1 MKLTS
6 AQNDRASGVM
16 LAMAC
21 GDALGAGY
29 EFGPPFEGEVLMK
42 GGNGFNWAPGE
53 WTDDTSMAIPILRAA
68 ASGRDLRD
76 ETVLDE
82 IVTAWIDWAKTAPD
96 VGVQTSGV
104 LRGIEPTASAARASA
119 KRVHDERGRSGGNGS
134 LMRTAP
140 VALAYLNDPAG
151 LAEAARAISDLTHFD
166 EDAGDACVLW
176 CLAIRHA
183 ILTGEADVRV
193 GLSALVPDRAAL
205 WSDRIDDAETKQPR
219 DFTKNGW
226 VVEALQAAWSAIA
239 NGEGLVDTLERA
251 VRGGRDADTVA
262 AIAGGLVGAQWG
274 LSAIP
279 TAWQRIVHGWPG
291 LRSLDLV
298 RLSTEVLR
306 GKPADERID
315 YAGYGD
321 ISTLVQH
328 PHDDGVW
335 LGAVGALDHLPP
347 EVDAV
352 VSLCRIGS
360 KQVPRRRPH
369 RAAPLRAGAEPHAY
383 RRCALCG
390 PAPRHHDRA
399 RPGRSLGS
407 AAARPPQSHV
417 SCSAP
422 IPGAHKLALWAQL
435 ASARVFAFYAYTH
448 NCWST
453 LDLSTRNSRRENRC
467 HSQPK
472 RSGSLAPARGSA
484 KPLSRAAPVSH
495 SRPSAGSSTKKS
507 TRLGPPCKACSLP
520 LAGRSTRSP
529 QAQHNCSR
537 RRRYPGRWREVF
549 ERAIR
554 SQRSETSLRA

>member
-6 AQNDRASGVM
+6 AQSDRAAGVM
-16 LAMAC
+16 LVMAC

-29 EFGPPFEGEVLMK
+29 EFGPPFEGEVVMR
-42 GGNGFNWAPGE
+42 GGGGFNWAPGE
-53 WTDDTSMAIPILRAA
+53 WTDDTSMAVPILRAA
-68 ASGRDLRD
+68 ASGRDLR
-76 ETVLDE
+76 EEAVLDE
-82 IVTAWIDWAKTAPD
+82 IVAAWADWAKTAPD

-119 KRVHDERGRSGGNGS
+119 QRLHDARGQSGGNGS

-140 VALAYLNDPAG
+140 VALAYLDDPTG
-151 LAEAARAISDLTHFD
+151 LVEAARAISDLTHFE

-193 GLSALVPDRAAL
+193 GLSALSPDRAAL

-226 VVEALQAAWSAIA
+226 VVEALQAAWSAIV

-262 AIAGGLVGAQWG
+262 AIAGGLVGARQG

-279 TAWQRIVHGWPG
+279 AAWQRIVHGWPG

-306 GKPADERID
+306 GTPTDERVD

-335 LGAVGALDHLPP
+335 LGAVGALDNLPP

-360 KQVPRRRPH
+360 KQVPARIRERLEIRLIDKADPAENPNLNFVLAD
-369 RAAPLRAGAEPHAY
+369 AADAVATLRAEGHTVLLHCVQAKSRTPTVA
-383 RRCALCG
+383 ALY
-390 PAPRHHDRA
+390 AARHLDIPIERALSEVSAALPNA
-399 RPGRSLGS
+399 RPNRAFRNALSD
-407 AAARPPQSHV
+407 PQRTT
-417 SCSAP
+417 
-422 IPGAHKLALWAQL
+422 Q
-435 ASARVFAFYAYTH
+435 T
-448 NCWST
+448 
-453 LDLSTRNSRRENRC
+453 
-467 HSQPK
+467 
-472 RSGSLAPARGSA
+472 
-484 KPLSRAAPVSH
+484 
-495 SRPSAGSSTKKS
+495 
-507 TRLGPPCKACSLP
+507 
-520 LAGRSTRSP
+520 SP
-529 QAQHNCSR
+529 TTD
-537 RRRYPGRWREVF
+537 GL
-549 ERAIR
+549 
-554 SQRSETSLRA
+554 TS

>member
-76 ETVLDE
+76 ETVLNE
-82 IVTAWIDWAKTAPD
+82 IVAAWIDWAKTAPD

-104 LRGIEPTASAARASA
+104 LRGIDPTASAARASA
-119 KRVHDERGRSGGNGS
+119 KRIHDARGRSGGNGS

-151 LAEAARAISDLTHFD
+151 LGEAARAISDLTHFD

-193 GLSALVPDRAAL
+193 GLSALSPDRAAL
-205 WSDRIDDAETKQPR
+205 WSARIDDAETKQPR

-226 VVEALQAAWSAIA
+226 VVEALQAAWSAIV

-279 TAWQRIVHGWPG
+279 AAWQRIVHGWPG
-291 LRSLDLV
+291 LRSIDLV
-298 RLSTEVLR
+298 RLSTQVLR
-306 GKPADERID
+306 GKPTDERVD
-315 YAGYGD
+315 YALYGD

-328 PHDDGVW
+328 PHDPGVW
-335 LGAVGALDHLPP
+335 LGAVGALDNLPP

-360 KQVPRRRPH
+360 KQVPARIREHLEIRLIDKVDPAENPNLNFVLADAADAVATLRAEGHTVLLHCVQAQSRTPTVAALYAARHLDIPIERALAEVSAALPHARPNRAF
-369 RAAPLRAGAEPHAY
+369 RAALRSPE
-383 RRCALCG
+383 L
-390 PAPRHHDRA
+390 
-399 RPGRSLGS
+399 
-407 AAARPPQSHV
+407 
-417 SCSAP
+417 
-422 IPGAHKLALWAQL
+422 
-435 ASARVFAFYAYTH
+435 T
-448 NCWST
+448 
-453 LDLSTRNSRRENRC
+453 NSRSG
-467 HSQPK
+467 HS
-472 RSGSLAPARGSA
+472 
-484 KPLSRAAPVSH
+484 
-495 SRPSAGSSTKKS
+495 
-507 TRLGPPCKACSLP
+507 
-520 LAGRSTRSP
+520 
-529 QAQHNCSR
+529 
-537 RRRYPGRWREVF
+537 
-549 ERAIR
+549 
-554 SQRSETSLRA
+554 

>member
-82 IVTAWIDWAKTAPD
+82 IVAAWIDWAKTAPD

-119 KRVHDERGRSGGNGS
+119 KRIHDARGRSGGNGS

-140 VALAYLNDPAG
+140 VALAYLNDLNG

-193 GLSALVPDRAAL
+193 GLSALSPDRAAL
-205 WSDRIDDAETKQPR
+205 WSDRIDDAETKQPC

-226 VVEALQAAWSAIA
+226 VVEALQAAWSAIV
-239 NGEGLVDTLERA
+239 NGDGLVDTLERA

-262 AIAGGLVGAQWG
+262 AIAGGLVGAQCG

-279 TAWQRIVHGWPG
+279 AVWQRIVHGWPG

-298 RLSTEVLR
+298 RLSAEVLR
-306 GKPADERID
+306 GKPTDERID
-315 YAGYGD
+315 YSLYGD

-328 PHDDGVW
+328 PHDPGVW
-335 LGAVGALDHLPP
+335 LGAVGALDNLPP

-360 KQVPRRRPH
+360 QQVPARIRERLEIRLIDKVDPAENPNLNFVLADAADAVATLRAEGHTVLLHCVQAQSRTPTVAALYAARHLDIPIERALSEVSAALPHARPN
-369 RAAPLRAGAEPHAY
+369 RAFRTALAAP
-383 RRCALCG
+383 
-390 PAPRHHDRA
+390 
-399 RPGRSLGS
+399 
-407 AAARPPQSHV
+407 
-417 SCSAP
+417 
-422 IPGAHKLALWAQL
+422 
-435 ASARVFAFYAYTH
+435 
-448 NCWST
+448 
-453 LDLSTRNSRRENRC
+453 
-467 HSQPK
+467 
-472 RSGSLAPARGSA
+472 
-484 KPLSRAAPVSH
+484 PL
-495 SRPSAGSSTKKS
+495 T
-507 TRLGPPCKACSLP
+507 
-520 LAGRSTRSP
+520 
-529 QAQHNCSR
+529 N
-537 RRRYPGRWREVF
+537 E
-549 ERAIR
+549 
-554 SQRSETSLRA
+554 

>member
-76 ETVLDE
+76 ETVLNE
-82 IVTAWIDWAKTAPD
+82 IVAAWIDWAKTAPD

-104 LRGIEPTASAARASA
+104 LRGIDPTASAARASA
-119 KRVHDERGRSGGNGS
+119 KRIHDARGRSGGNGS

-151 LAEAARAISDLTHFD
+151 LGEAARAISDLTHFD

-193 GLSALVPDRAAL
+193 GLSTLSPDRAAP

-226 VVEALQAAWSAIA
+226 VVEALQAAWSAIV

-279 TAWQRIVHGWPG
+279 AAWQRIVHGSPG

-306 GKPADERID
+306 GKPTDERID

-360 KQVPRRRPH
+360 KQVPARIRERLEIRLIDRVEPEENPNLTFVLADAADAVATLRAEGHTVLLHCVQAQSRTPTVAALYAARHLDIPIERALAEVSAALPHARPNRAF
-369 RAAPLRAGAEPHAY
+369 RAALRSPE
-383 RRCALCG
+383 L
-390 PAPRHHDRA
+390 
-399 RPGRSLGS
+399 
-407 AAARPPQSHV
+407 
-417 SCSAP
+417 
-422 IPGAHKLALWAQL
+422 
-435 ASARVFAFYAYTH
+435 T
-448 NCWST
+448 
-453 LDLSTRNSRRENRC
+453 NSRSG
-467 HSQPK
+467 HS
-472 RSGSLAPARGSA
+472 
-484 KPLSRAAPVSH
+484 
-495 SRPSAGSSTKKS
+495 
-507 TRLGPPCKACSLP
+507 
-520 LAGRSTRSP
+520 
-529 QAQHNCSR
+529 
-537 RRRYPGRWREVF
+537 
-549 ERAIR
+549 
-554 SQRSETSLRA
+554 

>member
-6 AQNDRASGVM
+6 AHNDRASGVM

-82 IVTAWIDWAKTAPD
+82 IVAAWIDWAKTAPD

-151 LAEAARAISDLTHFD
+151 LAEAARAISDLTHYD

-193 GLSALVPDRAAL
+193 GLSALAPDRAAL
-205 WSDRIDDAETKQPR
+205 WADRLADAETKQPR

-226 VVEALQAAWSAIA
+226 VVEALQAAWSAIM
-239 NGEGLVDTLERA
+239 NGDGLVDTLERA

-279 TAWQRIVHGWPG
+279 AAWQRIVHGWPG

-306 GKPADERID
+306 GKPTDERID
-315 YAGYGD
+315 YSLYGD

-328 PHDDGVW
+328 PHDDGLW
-335 LGAVGALDHLPP
+335 LGAVGALDNLPP

-360 KQVPRRRPH
+360 QQVPARIRERLEVRLIDKVEPDENPNLSFVLTD
-369 RAAPLRAGAEPHAY
+369 AADAVATLRAEGHTVLLHCVQAQSRTPTVA
-383 RRCALCG
+383 ALY
-390 PAPRHHDRA
+390 AARHLDIPIERA
-399 RPGRSLGS
+399 LSEVS
-407 AAARPPQSHV
+407 AA
-417 SCSAP
+417 
-422 IPGAHKLALWAQL
+422 
-435 ASARVFAFYAYTH
+435 
-448 NCWST
+448 
-453 LDLSTRNSRRENRC
+453 
-467 HSQPK
+467 
-472 RSGSLAPARGSA
+472 
-484 KPLSRAAPVSH
+484 
-495 SRPSAGSSTKKS
+495 
-507 TRLGPPCKACSLP
+507 LP
-520 LAGRSTRSP
+520 LARPNRGFRAALQSPELTTSRLGRS
-529 QAQHNCSR
+529 
-537 RRRYPGRWREVF
+537 
-549 ERAIR
+549 
-554 SQRSETSLRA
+554 